1 LSCGSALT
9 YVCSRDLFEQYDK
22 DKDEKLSLNEMAEM
36 FMALEKKVT
45 SYPAVSGRVA
55 CRSRSVMLHWF

>member
-1 LSCGSALT
+1 M
-9 YVCSRDLFEQYDK
+9 CSRDLFEQYDQ

-45 SYPAVSGRVA
+45 SYPAVSDRLVYT
-55 CRSRSVMLHWF
+55 SRSVTRRVLR

>member
-1 LSCGSALT
+1 
-9 YVCSRDLFEQYDK
+9 VCSRDLFEQYDQ

-45 SYPAVSGRVA
+45 SYPAVSGRLGCIA
-55 CRSRSVMLHWF
+55 GSVTLH